1 MHPTQLVYAALGL
14 GGLVGT
20 YYFNVQ
26 SGNMKVGYLEGWFA
40 NSASSSASVDLLVL
54 YVAVSVF
61 MSVEGRRIGMRL
73 SWFYS
78 LLALPTAI
86 AFTFPLFMLV
96 RDRHLRKTEPDR
108 TEPISI
114 PTDVTRLDQ

>member
-26 SGNMKVGYLEGWFA
+26 FGNLKVGYLEGWFA
-40 NSASSSASVDLLVL
+40 NSASSSASVDLLV
-54 YVAVSVF
+54 VHARQRPPSAQNRT
-61 MSVEGRRIGMRL
+61 G
-73 SWFYS
+73 
-78 LLALPTAI
+78 
-86 AFTFPLFMLV
+86 
-96 RDRHLRKTEPDR
+96 PDR